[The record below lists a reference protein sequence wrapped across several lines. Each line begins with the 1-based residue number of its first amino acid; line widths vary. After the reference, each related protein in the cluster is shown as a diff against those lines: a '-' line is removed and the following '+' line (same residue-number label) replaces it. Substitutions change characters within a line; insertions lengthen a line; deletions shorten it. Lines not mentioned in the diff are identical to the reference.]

1 MADQKRKDK
10 EVQLSDF
17 DFDVEALKESGKKAY
32 QTAKRYHKP
41 NILQSISYYVLCIDR
56 NRLAIQY
63 YSQACTD
70 LKKAQDW
77 ELGAL
82 SHMELAEVYLDT
94 DQKQEAASSYVEAG
108 KTYSHI
114 AQMQNYASEAYQNAA
129 EIHVNRGK
137 PELAAKL
144 LKRAAEWSAN
154 GHKVEQ
160 AIQLYDDSAALYAK
174 INQPIQKTQITLRI
188 AEVRVIEENYLK
200 AVRRYEEAAKRYLK
214 SERYTLGAKN
224 VVVNIVL
231 CHLANGKIK
240 KAKGTINR
248 YKGLDK
254 TFKGSKQCLFLTA
267 IVKAYSS
274 DDIVAFDEQCEW
286 MMDVITMDTQRN
298 KLYEEIRQ
306 QLATTDEEKRR
317 AKKRADQA
325 ERQRLALEEE
335 QPPPPPVEI
344 PEGINQAIQRLEM
357 GG

>member
-1 MADQKRKDK
+1 MTGTVWFFSSCLLQNFPLSSFKKKKKKRLSETDQYINLSKQIQTWFNIPRQVVHTSNVIFSRQLLL
-10 EVQLSDF
+10 VQNTEQFTLQHFYPKQSSPLHF
-17 DFDVEALKESGKKAY
+17 FILPTPRPPSRQLP
-32 QTAKRYHKP
+32 QTHFYHKF
-41 NILQSISYYVLCIDR
+41 NYFFVIFISML
-56 NRLAIQY
+56 NQ
-63 YSQACTD
+63 
-70 LKKAQDW
+70 
-77 ELGAL
+77 
-82 SHMELAEVYLDT
+82 
-94 DQKQEAASSYVEAG
+94 
-108 KTYSHI
+108 
-114 AQMQNYASEAYQNAA
+114 
-129 EIHVNRGK
+129 
-137 PELAAKL
+137 